1 MRRIAAVTLALTLV
15 VLVSGV
21 ARASDDPEYQLQY
34 GPQQIYAPEA
44 WTVSRGTGVIIAV
57 VDSGIQLDHP
67 DLAAKLVPGYD
78 FLEDDDQPQ
87 DTDGHGTHVAGTAAA
102 ITDNGIGV
110 AGIAPDAKI
119 MPIRVLA
126 GEATS
131 PRSLLSVQEGI
142 RFAVDNGAKVINLS
156 LSEIITLGPEAVRT
170 LETSCLDAF
179 NNGALCIVAAGNDG
193 KGKPSGYNNEFQA
206 IVVAASDRNRD
217 IATFSQRADTKWSVT
232 APGVGIHS
240 TLPGSSY
247 GIKQGTSMAA
257 PHVAG
262 IAALLF
268 AQGLTNQQVVDKIIS
283 TATPM
288 NDGGGTSGAG
298 LVNAAAAVGADF
310 TPTAPP
316 TTSAAPV
323 TTLPPASG
331 TPSRGASPAST
342 TTLPEGPVVLDEGV
356 FEDDDLDFAAPAEEG
371 DDFETA
377 LGGVDDPEPIS
388 FSDGITASFVA
399 SVLVYVA
406 ILGVLGFVVRR
417 IVLRR
422 GIGQIKT

>member
-1 MRRIAAVTLALTLV
+1 MNRIAALAVAAALV
-15 VLVSGV
+15 VLTAGV
-21 ARASDDPEYQLQY
+21 ALASDDPEYVLQY

-44 WTVSRGTGVIIAV
+44 WTVSRGAGVVIAV

-87 DTDGHGTHVAGTAAA
+87 DTDGHGTHVAGSAAA

-110 AGIAPDAKI
+110 AGVAPDAKI

-126 GEATS
+126 GEASS
-131 PRSLLSVQEGI
+131 PRSILSVQEGI
-142 RFAVDNGAKVINLS
+142 RFAVDNGAQVINLS
-156 LSEIITLGPEAVRT
+156 LSEIITLGPEAIRT
-170 LETSCLDAF
+170 LETSCLDAYQ
-179 NNGALCIVAAGNDG
+179 NGSLCIVAAGNDG
-193 KGKPSGYNNEFQA
+193 NGKPSGYNNDFQA
-206 IVVAASDRNRD
+206 ILVAANDRD
-217 IATFSQRADTKWSVT
+217 KEMATFSQRADTKWGVT

-240 TLPGSSY
+240 TVPGSSY

-262 IAALLF
+262 VAALLF
-268 AQGLTNQQVVDKIIS
+268 AQGLTIDQVVDKIIS

-298 LVNAAAAVGADF
+298 LVNAAAAVGAAY
-310 TPTAPP
+310 TPEAPP
-316 TTSAAPV
+316 TTAAGGAPA
-323 TTLPPASG
+323 TTAPPRAG
-331 TPSRGASPAST
+331 GGPRPTAVAT
-342 TTLPEGPVVLDEGV
+342 TVPEGPVVLDEGT
-356 FEDDDLDFAAPAEEG
+356 FEEGDFVEATDDG

-377 LGGVDDPEPIS
+377 LGGVDEPEPIS
-388 FSDGITASFVA
+388 YSEGITLSFVL
-399 SVLVYVA
+399 SVLLFVA
-406 ILGVLGFVVRR
+406 ILGVVGVVARR

-422 GIGQIKT
+422 GIGEIKA